1 MLRRIRK
8 RERVSCGSGALVA
21 VLAVWLVF
29 FLGERASAGEISGR
43 VGAYSAAST
52 GRLLKTTT
60 GGEGSEH
67 LFVLDTTPADLHRV
81 IESVRAPRT
90 GSGCAHWAGPASR
103 AGMLVPIP
111 GPGWLLVGERG
122 DARRGT
128 NDFSIGNL
136 QRKYPLIRFR
146 RSGSPRV
153 GEIAFI
159 LREADAEVE
168 RPCVE
173 RLRGV
178 VVQWLN
184 RADDPDAVAGPSK
197 MVVRDVRFARA
208 AVIGPGGES
217 VPTGDIVVKLSFV
230 EGFISMVWREMTA
243 QRWGIAGGI
252 VAGVLLTILAW
263 IGGGTLRRLR
273 SLKVLNRSHR
283 EESVDD
289 AERQSEKDGDSDNSC
304 PADGAGLCGHAT
316 VEAKC
321 GGR

>member
-21 VLAVWLVF
+21 VLAVWLLS
-29 FLGERASAGEISGR
+29 FLSETASAGEISGG
-43 VGAYSAAST
+43 VGAHPAAST

-90 GSGCAHWAGPASR
+90 GSGCAHWAGPDSR
-103 AGMLVPIP
+103 AGMLVPLP

-128 NDFSIGNL
+128 NDFSIDL

-159 LREADAEVE
+159 LREADAEAE

-178 VVQWLN
+178 VVQWFN
-184 RADDPDAVAGPSK
+184 RAGDPDAVAGPSK

-208 AVIGPGGES
+208 AVTGPDGES
-217 VPTGDIVVKLSFV
+217 VPTGDVVVKLSFV

-243 QRWGIAGGI
+243 QRWGIAGGL

-263 IGGGTLRRLR
+263 IGRGTLRRLR
-273 SLKVLNRSHR
+273 SLKVLNQSHR
-283 EESVDD
+283 QESVDD
-289 AERQSEKDGDSDNSC
+289 AEPQSEDDGDPANTCPTCREGVSDG
-304 PADGAGLCGHAT
+304 PGPGEKQEGA
-316 VEAKC
+316 
-321 GGR
+321 